1 VREGIFLTEAQKL
14 KRGTYHLWT
23 FMTSKLISSFGA
35 NVYSFAISFYIL
47 QLTGSATNFALNL
60 ICSIL
65 PRTIAAPFAGYVA
78 DNFSRK
84 RTIILAQ
91 AASVLAIAGLLT
103 VSLMNGLSLTAI
115 YITTCLLSLTSTF
128 SGITFTS
135 SISGL
140 VNEDRI
146 QKAMS
151 LNQMSISLASIVAP
165 ALGGVLYGAVSIP
178 VFLTIYLIASL
189 VALILDSTMD
199 FQLFAK
205 RSHVPVAGQ
214 EKEKLWVSMKEGFVY
229 LKTKPVIITI
239 IFIALFVNFFFGSFE
254 VGYSFVL
261 IEKLEMKSVHFGILE
276 GAFAIGMLLLSFY
289 LSIRKEI
296 KYPLITA
303 KYGIIGMALVIGGI
317 AVPLLITFTYQAMF
331 VYYLILML
339 AIGSFLTIINTPI
352 WVMMQK
358 SVDDDFKGRVIS
370 ILETMAQVLMP
381 LGTVIYGF
389 LYDWV
394 AAEWVLFISAGIII
408 GIALFMLRPSVIT
421 NAYPERKNALQRITG

>member
-1 VREGIFLTEAQKL
+1 MTEAQKL

-23 FMTSKLISSFGA
+23 FMTSKLISTFGA

-140 VNEDRI
+140 VDENRI

-178 VFLTIYLIASL
+178 VFLIIYLIASL

-214 EKEKLWVSMKEGFVY
+214 EKEKLWVSMKEGFAY
-229 LKTKPVIITI
+229 LKTKPVIQTI
-239 IFIALFVNFFFGSFE
+239 IFIALFINFFFGSFQ
-254 VGYSFVL
+254 VGYSFLL
-261 IEKLEMKSVHFGILE
+261 IEKLGMKSEHFGILE
-276 GAFAIGMLLLSFY
+276 GAFAVGMLLLSVY
-289 LSIRKEI
+289 LTIRKEI

-303 KYGIIGMALVIGGI
+303 KYGIIGLALVIGGI
-317 AVPLLITFTYQAMF
+317 AVPLLVPFSYQAMF
-331 VYYLILML
+331 VFYLILML

-352 WVMMQK
+352 GVMMQK

-408 GIALFMLRPSVIT
+408 GIALFMLRPSVIA
-421 NAYPERKNALQRITG
+421 NAYSERKNALQRITG

>member
-1 VREGIFLTEAQKL
+1 MTEAQKL
-14 KRGTYHLWT
+14 KRGSYHLWT
-23 FMTSKLISSFGA
+23 FMTSKLISTFGA

-84 RTIILAQ
+84 QTIILAQ

-140 VNEDRI
+140 VDENRI

-178 VFLTIYLIASL
+178 VFLIIYLIASL

-214 EKEKLWVSMKEGFVY
+214 EKEKLWVSMKEGFAY
-229 LKTKPVIITI
+229 LKTKPVIQTI
-239 IFIALFVNFFFGSFE
+239 IFIALFINFFFGSFQ

-261 IEKLEMKSVHFGILE
+261 IEKLGMKAEHFGILE
-276 GAFAIGMLLLSFY
+276 GAFAVGMLLLSVY
-289 LSIRKEI
+289 LTIRKEI

-303 KYGIIGMALVIGGI
+303 KYGIIGLALVIGDI
-317 AVPLLITFTYQAMF
+317 ALPLLVPFSYQAMF
-331 VYYLILML
+331 VFYLILML

-352 WVMMQK
+352 GVMMQK

-408 GIALFMLRPSVIT
+408 GIALFMLRPSVIA

>member
-1 VREGIFLTEAQKL
+1 MTEAQKL
-14 KRGTYHLWT
+14 KRGSYHLWT
-23 FMTSKLISSFGA
+23 FMTSKLISTFGA

-140 VNEDRI
+140 VDENRI

-178 VFLTIYLIASL
+178 VFLIIYLIASL
-189 VALILDSTMD
+189 VALILDSTMN

-205 RSHVPVAGQ
+205 RSHVPVTGQ
-214 EKEKLWVSMKEGFVY
+214 EKEKLWVSMKEGFAY
-229 LKTKPVIITI
+229 LKTKPVIQTI
-239 IFIALFVNFFFGSFE
+239 IFIALFINFFFGSFQ

-261 IEKLEMKSVHFGILE
+261 IEKLGMKSEHFGILE
-276 GAFAIGMLLLSFY
+276 GAFAVGMLLLSVY
-289 LSIRKEI
+289 LTIRKEI

-303 KYGIIGMALVIGGI
+303 KYGIIGLALVIGGI
-317 AVPLLITFTYQAMF
+317 AVPLLVPFSYQAMF
-331 VYYLILML
+331 VFYLILML

-352 WVMMQK
+352 GVMMQK

-381 LGTVIYGF
+381 LGTVVYGF

-394 AAEWVLFISAGIII
+394 AAEWVLFISVGIII
-408 GIALFMLRPSVIT
+408 GIALFMLRPSVIA

>member
-1 VREGIFLTEAQKL
+1 MTEAQKL
-14 KRGTYHLWT
+14 KRGSYHLWT
-23 FMTSKLISSFGA
+23 FMTSKLISTFGA

-140 VNEDRI
+140 VDENRI

-178 VFLTIYLIASL
+178 VFLIIYLIASL
-189 VALILDSTMD
+189 VALILDSTMN

-205 RSHVPVAGQ
+205 RSHVPVTGQ
-214 EKEKLWVSMKEGFVY
+214 EKEKLWVSMKEGFAY
-229 LKTKPVIITI
+229 LKTKPVIQTI
-239 IFIALFVNFFFGSFE
+239 IFIALFINFFFGSFQ

-261 IEKLEMKSVHFGILE
+261 IEKLGMKSEHFGILE
-276 GAFAIGMLLLSFY
+276 GAFAVGMLLLSVY
-289 LSIRKEI
+289 LTIRKEI
-296 KYPLITA
+296 KYPLITT
-303 KYGIIGMALVIGGI
+303 KYGIIGLALVIGGI
-317 AVPLLITFTYQAMF
+317 AVPLLVPFSYQAMF
-331 VYYLILML
+331 VFYLILML

-352 WVMMQK
+352 GVMMQK

-381 LGTVIYGF
+381 LGTVVYGF

-394 AAEWVLFISAGIII
+394 AAEWVLFISAGINI
-408 GIALFMLRPSVIT
+408 GIALFMLRPSVIA

>member
-1 VREGIFLTEAQKL
+1 MTEAQKL
-14 KRGTYHLWT
+14 KRGSYHLWT
-23 FMTSKLISSFGA
+23 FMTSKLISTFGA

-91 AASVLAIAGLLT
+91 AASVLGIAGLLT

-140 VNEDRI
+140 VDENRI

-178 VFLTIYLIASL
+178 VFLIIYLIASL

-214 EKEKLWVSMKEGFVY
+214 EKEKLWVSMKEGFAY
-229 LKTKPVIITI
+229 LKTKPVIQTI
-239 IFIALFVNFFFGSFE
+239 IFIALFINFFFGSFQ

-261 IEKLEMKSVHFGILE
+261 IEKLGMKSEHFGILE
-276 GAFAIGMLLLSFY
+276 GAFAVGMLLLSFY
-289 LSIRKEI
+289 LTIRKEI

-303 KYGIIGMALVIGGI
+303 KYGTIGLALVIGGI
-317 AVPLLITFTYQAMF
+317 AVPLLVPFSYQAMF
-331 VYYLILML
+331 VFYLILML

-352 WVMMQK
+352 GVMMQK

-408 GIALFMLRPSVIT
+408 GIALFMLRPSVIA

>member
-1 VREGIFLTEAQKL
+1 MTEAQKL
-14 KRGTYHLWT
+14 KRGSYHLWT
-23 FMTSKLISSFGA
+23 FMTSKLISTFGA

-140 VNEDRI
+140 VDENRI

-178 VFLTIYLIASL
+178 VFLIIYLIASL
-189 VALILDSTMD
+189 VALILDSTMN

-205 RSHVPVAGQ
+205 RSHVPVTGQ
-214 EKEKLWVSMKEGFVY
+214 EKEKLWVSMKEGFAY
-229 LKTKPVIITI
+229 LKTKPVIQTI
-239 IFIALFVNFFFGSFE
+239 IFIALFINFFFGSFQ

-261 IEKLEMKSVHFGILE
+261 IEKLGMKSEHFGILE
-276 GAFAIGMLLLSFY
+276 GAFAVGMLLLSVY
-289 LSIRKEI
+289 LTIRKEI
-296 KYPLITA
+296 KYPLITT
-303 KYGIIGMALVIGGI
+303 KYGIIGLALVIGGI
-317 AVPLLITFTYQAMF
+317 AVPLLVPFSYQAMF
-331 VYYLILML
+331 VFYLILML

-352 WVMMQK
+352 GVMMQK

-381 LGTVIYGF
+381 LGTVVYGF

-394 AAEWVLFISAGIII
+394 AAEWVLFISVGIII
-408 GIALFMLRPSVIT
+408 GIALFMLRPSVIA

>member
-1 VREGIFLTEAQKL
+1 MTEAQKL

-23 FMTSKLISSFGA
+23 FMTSKLISTFGA

-140 VNEDRI
+140 VDENRI

-178 VFLTIYLIASL
+178 VFLIIYLIASL

-214 EKEKLWVSMKEGFVY
+214 EKEKLWVSMKEGFAY
-229 LKTKPVIITI
+229 LKTKPVIQTI
-239 IFIALFVNFFFGSFE
+239 IFIALFINFFFGSFQ

-261 IEKLEMKSVHFGILE
+261 IEKLGMKSEHFGILE
-276 GAFAIGMLLLSFY
+276 GAFAVGMLLLSFY
-289 LSIRKEI
+289 LTIRKEI

-303 KYGIIGMALVIGGI
+303 KYGTIGLALVIGGI
-317 AVPLLITFTYQAMF
+317 AVPLLVPFSYQAMF
-331 VYYLILML
+331 VFYLILML

-352 WVMMQK
+352 GVMMQK

-408 GIALFMLRPSVIT
+408 GIALFMLRPSVIA

>member
-1 VREGIFLTEAQKL
+1 MTEAQKL
-14 KRGTYHLWT
+14 KRGSYHLWT
-23 FMTSKLISSFGA
+23 FMTSKLISTFGA

-140 VNEDRI
+140 VDENRI

-178 VFLTIYLIASL
+178 VFLIIYLIASL

-214 EKEKLWVSMKEGFVY
+214 EKEKLWVSMKEGFAY
-229 LKTKPVIITI
+229 LKTKPVIQTI
-239 IFIALFVNFFFGSFE
+239 IFIALFINFFFGSFQ

-261 IEKLEMKSVHFGILE
+261 IEKLGMKSEHFGILE
-276 GAFAIGMLLLSFY
+276 GAFAVGMLLLSVY
-289 LSIRKEI
+289 LTIRKEI
-296 KYPLITA
+296 KYPLITT
-303 KYGIIGMALVIGGI
+303 KYGIIGLALVIGGI
-317 AVPLLITFTYQAMF
+317 AVPLLVPFSYQAMF
-331 VYYLILML
+331 VFYLILML

-352 WVMMQK
+352 GVMMQK

-381 LGTVIYGF
+381 LGTVVYGF

-394 AAEWVLFISAGIII
+394 AAEWVLFISAGINI
-408 GIALFMLRPSVIT
+408 GIALFMLRPSVIA

>member
-1 VREGIFLTEAQKL
+1 MTEAQKL
-14 KRGTYHLWT
+14 KRGSYHLWT
-23 FMTSKLISSFGA
+23 FMTSKLISTFGA

-140 VNEDRI
+140 VDENRI

-178 VFLTIYLIASL
+178 VFLIIYLIASL
-189 VALILDSTMD
+189 VALILDSTMN

-205 RSHVPVAGQ
+205 RSHVPVTGQ
-214 EKEKLWVSMKEGFVY
+214 EKEKLWVSMKEGFAY
-229 LKTKPVIITI
+229 LKTKPVIQTI
-239 IFIALFVNFFFGSFE
+239 IFIALFINFFFGSFQ

-261 IEKLEMKSVHFGILE
+261 IEKLGMKSEHFGILE
-276 GAFAIGMLLLSFY
+276 GAFAVGMLLLSVY
-289 LSIRKEI
+289 LTIRKEI

-303 KYGIIGMALVIGGI
+303 KYGIIGLALVIGGI
-317 AVPLLITFTYQAMF
+317 AVPLLVPFSYQAMF
-331 VYYLILML
+331 VFYLILML

-352 WVMMQK
+352 GVMMQK

-408 GIALFMLRPSVIT
+408 GIALFMLRPSVIA
-421 NAYPERKNALQRITG
+421 NAYSERKNALQRITG

>member
-1 VREGIFLTEAQKL
+1 MTEAQKL
-14 KRGTYHLWT
+14 KRGSYHLWT
-23 FMTSKLISSFGA
+23 FMTSKLISTFGA

-140 VNEDRI
+140 VDENRI

-178 VFLTIYLIASL
+178 VFLIIYLIASL
-189 VALILDSTMD
+189 VALILDSTMN

-205 RSHVPVAGQ
+205 RSHVPVTGQ
-214 EKEKLWVSMKEGFVY
+214 EKEKLWVSMKEGFAY
-229 LKTKPVIITI
+229 LKTKPVIQTI
-239 IFIALFVNFFFGSFE
+239 IFIALFINFFFGSFQ

-261 IEKLEMKSVHFGILE
+261 IEKLGMKSEHFGILE
-276 GAFAIGMLLLSFY
+276 GAFAVGMLLLSVY
-289 LSIRKEI
+289 LTIRKEI

-303 KYGIIGMALVIGGI
+303 KYGIIGLALVIGGI
-317 AVPLLITFTYQAMF
+317 AVPLLVPFSYQAMF
-331 VYYLILML
+331 VFYLILML

-352 WVMMQK
+352 GVMMQK

-381 LGTVIYGF
+381 LGTVVYGF

-394 AAEWVLFISAGIII
+394 AAEWVLFISAGINI
-408 GIALFMLRPSVIT
+408 GIALFMLRPSVIA

>member
-1 VREGIFLTEAQKL
+1 MTEAQKL

-23 FMTSKLISSFGA
+23 FMTSKLISTFGA

-91 AASVLAIAGLLT
+91 ASSVLAIAGLLT

-140 VNEDRI
+140 VDENRI

-178 VFLTIYLIASL
+178 VFLIIYLIASL

-214 EKEKLWVSMKEGFVY
+214 EKEKLWVSMKEGFAY
-229 LKTKPVIITI
+229 LKTKPVIQTI
-239 IFIALFVNFFFGSFE
+239 IFIALFINFFFGSFQ

-261 IEKLEMKSVHFGILE
+261 IEKLGMKSEHFGILE
-276 GAFAIGMLLLSFY
+276 GAFAVGMLLLSVY
-289 LSIRKEI
+289 LTIRKEI

-303 KYGIIGMALVIGGI
+303 KYGTIGLALVIGGI
-317 AVPLLITFTYQAMF
+317 AVPLLVPFSYQAMF
-331 VYYLILML
+331 VFYLILML

-352 WVMMQK
+352 GVMMQK

-408 GIALFMLRPSVIT
+408 GIALFMLRPSVIA

>member
-1 VREGIFLTEAQKL
+1 LTEAQKL

-23 FMTSKLISSFGA
+23 FMTSKLISTFGA

-91 AASVLAIAGLLT
+91 ASSVLAIAGLLT

-140 VNEDRI
+140 VDENRI

-165 ALGGVLYGAVSIP
+165 VLGGVLYGAVSIP
-178 VFLTIYLIASL
+178 VFLIIYLIASL

-214 EKEKLWVSMKEGFVY
+214 EKEKLWVSMKEGFAY
-229 LKTKPVIITI
+229 LKTKPVIQTI
-239 IFIALFVNFFFGSFE
+239 IFIALFINFFFGSFQ

-261 IEKLEMKSVHFGILE
+261 IEKLGMKSEHFGILE
-276 GAFAIGMLLLSFY
+276 GAFAVGMLLLSVY
-289 LSIRKEI
+289 LTIRKEI

-303 KYGIIGMALVIGGI
+303 KYGTIGLALVIGGI
-317 AVPLLITFTYQAMF
+317 AVPLLVPFSYQAMF
-331 VYYLILML
+331 VFYLILML

-352 WVMMQK
+352 GVMMQK

-408 GIALFMLRPSVIT
+408 GIALFMLRPSVIA
-421 NAYPERKNALQRITG
+421 NAYSERKNALQRITG

>member
-1 VREGIFLTEAQKL
+1 MTEAQKL
-14 KRGTYHLWT
+14 KRGSYHLWT
-23 FMTSKLISSFGA
+23 FMTSKLISTFGA

-140 VNEDRI
+140 VDENRI

-178 VFLTIYLIASL
+178 VFLIIYLIASL

-214 EKEKLWVSMKEGFVY
+214 EKEKLWVSMKEGFAY
-229 LKTKPVIITI
+229 LKTKPVIQTI
-239 IFIALFVNFFFGSFE
+239 IFIALFINFFFGSFQ

-261 IEKLEMKSVHFGILE
+261 IEKLGMKSEHFGILE
-276 GAFAIGMLLLSFY
+276 GAFAVGMLLLSVY
-289 LSIRKEI
+289 LTIRKEI

-303 KYGIIGMALVIGGI
+303 KYGTIGLALVIGGI
-317 AVPLLITFTYQAMF
+317 AVPLLVPFSYQAMF
-331 VYYLILML
+331 VFYLILML

-352 WVMMQK
+352 GVMMQK

-408 GIALFMLRPSVIT
+408 GIALFMLRPSVIA

>member
-1 VREGIFLTEAQKL
+1 MTEAQKL

-23 FMTSKLISSFGA
+23 FMTSKLISTFGA

-91 AASVLAIAGLLT
+91 ASSVLAIAGLLT

-140 VNEDRI
+140 VDENRI

-165 ALGGVLYGAVSIP
+165 VLGGVLYGAVSIP
-178 VFLTIYLIASL
+178 VFLIIYLIASL

-214 EKEKLWVSMKEGFVY
+214 EKEKLWVSMKEGLAY
-229 LKTKPVIITI
+229 LKTKPVIQTI
-239 IFIALFVNFFFGSFE
+239 IFIALFINFFFGSFQ

-261 IEKLEMKSVHFGILE
+261 IEKLGMKSEHFGILE
-276 GAFAIGMLLLSFY
+276 GAFAVGMLLLSFY
-289 LSIRKEI
+289 LTIRKEI

-303 KYGIIGMALVIGGI
+303 KYGTIGLALVIGGI
-317 AVPLLITFTYQAMF
+317 AVPLLVPFSYQAMF
-331 VYYLILML
+331 VFYLILML

-352 WVMMQK
+352 GVMMQK

-408 GIALFMLRPSVIT
+408 GIALFMLRPSVIA

>member
-1 VREGIFLTEAQKL
+1 MTEAQKL

-23 FMTSKLISSFGA
+23 FMTSKLISTFGA

-91 AASVLAIAGLLT
+91 ASSVLAIAGLLT

-140 VNEDRI
+140 VDENRI

-178 VFLTIYLIASL
+178 VFLIIYLIASL

-214 EKEKLWVSMKEGFVY
+214 EKEKLWVSMKEGFAY
-229 LKTKPVIITI
+229 LKTKPVIQTI
-239 IFIALFVNFFFGSFE
+239 IFIALFINFFFGSFQ

-261 IEKLEMKSVHFGILE
+261 IEKLGMKSEHFGILE
-276 GAFAIGMLLLSFY
+276 GAFAVGMLLLSFY
-289 LSIRKEI
+289 LTIRKEI

-303 KYGIIGMALVIGGI
+303 KYGTIGLALVIGGI
-317 AVPLLITFTYQAMF
+317 AVPLLVPFSYQAMF
-331 VYYLILML
+331 VFYLILML

-352 WVMMQK
+352 GVMMQK

-408 GIALFMLRPSVIT
+408 GIALFMLRPSVIA

>member
-1 VREGIFLTEAQKL
+1 MTEAQKL

-23 FMTSKLISSFGA
+23 FMTSKLISTFGA

-91 AASVLAIAGLLT
+91 ASSVLAIAGLLT

-140 VNEDRI
+140 VDENRI

-178 VFLTIYLIASL
+178 VFLIIYLIASL

-214 EKEKLWVSMKEGFVY
+214 EKEKLWVSMKEGFAY
-229 LKTKPVIITI
+229 LKTKPVIQTI
-239 IFIALFVNFFFGSFE
+239 IFIALFINFFFGSFQ

-261 IEKLEMKSVHFGILE
+261 IEKLGMKSEHFGILE
-276 GAFAIGMLLLSFY
+276 GAFAVGMLLLSVY
-289 LSIRKEI
+289 LTIRKEI

-303 KYGIIGMALVIGGI
+303 KYGIIGLALVIGGI
-317 AVPLLITFTYQAMF
+317 AVPLLVPFSYQAMF
-331 VYYLILML
+331 VFYLILML

-352 WVMMQK
+352 GVMMQK

-408 GIALFMLRPSVIT
+408 GIALFMLRPSVIA

>member
-1 VREGIFLTEAQKL
+1 MTEAQKL

-23 FMTSKLISSFGA
+23 FMTSKLISTFGA

-91 AASVLAIAGLLT
+91 ASSVLAIAGLLT
-103 VSLMNGLSLTAI
+103 VSLMNGLSLNAI

-140 VNEDRI
+140 VDENRI

-165 ALGGVLYGAVSIP
+165 VLGGVLYGAVSIP
-178 VFLTIYLIASL
+178 VFLIIYLIASL

-214 EKEKLWVSMKEGFVY
+214 EKEKLWVSMKEGFAY
-229 LKTKPVIITI
+229 LKTKPVIQTI
-239 IFIALFVNFFFGSFE
+239 IFIALFINFFFGSFQ

-261 IEKLEMKSVHFGILE
+261 IEKLGMKSEHFGILE
-276 GAFAIGMLLLSFY
+276 GAFAVGMLLLSVY
-289 LSIRKEI
+289 LTIRKEI

-303 KYGIIGMALVIGGI
+303 KYGTIGLALVIGGI
-317 AVPLLITFTYQAMF
+317 AVPLLVPFSYQAMF
-331 VYYLILML
+331 VFYLILML

-352 WVMMQK
+352 GVMMQK

-408 GIALFMLRPSVIT
+408 GIALFMLRPSVIA

>member
-1 VREGIFLTEAQKL
+1 LTEAQKL

-408 GIALFMLRPSVIT
+408 GIALFMLRPAVIA

>member
-1 VREGIFLTEAQKL
+1 MTEAQKL

-103 VSLMNGLSLTAI
+103 VSLMNGLSLTTI

-214 EKEKLWVSMKEGFVY
+214 EKEKLWVSMKEGFAY
-229 LKTKPVIITI
+229 LKTKPVIQTI
-239 IFIALFVNFFFGSFE
+239 IFIALFINFFFGSFQ

-261 IEKLEMKSVHFGILE
+261 IEKLGMKAEHFGILE
-276 GAFAIGMLLLSFY
+276 GAFAVGMLLLSVY
-289 LSIRKEI
+289 LTIRKEI

-303 KYGIIGMALVIGGI
+303 KYGIIGVALVIGGI
-317 AVPLLITFTYQAMF
+317 AMPLLITFTYQAMF

-339 AIGSFLTIINTPI
+339 AIGSFLTIINTPTG
-352 WVMMQK
+352 VMMQK
-358 SVDDDFKGRVIS
+358 SVDDDFKGRIIS

>member
-1 VREGIFLTEAQKL
+1 MTEAQKL

-214 EKEKLWVSMKEGFVY
+214 EKEKLWVSMKEGFSY
-229 LKTKPVIITI
+229 LKTKPVIQTI
-239 IFIALFVNFFFGSFE
+239 IFIALFINFFFGSFQ

-261 IEKLEMKSVHFGILE
+261 IEKLGMKAEHFGILE
-276 GAFAIGMLLLSFY
+276 GAFAVGMLLLSVY
-289 LSIRKEI
+289 LTIRKEI

-303 KYGIIGMALVIGGI
+303 KYGIIGVALVIGGI
-317 AVPLLITFTYQAMF
+317 AMPLLITFTYQAMF

-352 WVMMQK
+352 GVMMQK

>member
-1 VREGIFLTEAQKL
+1 LTEAQKL

-23 FMTSKLISSFGA
+23 FMTSKLISTFGA

-140 VNEDRI
+140 VDENRI

-178 VFLTIYLIASL
+178 VFLIIYLIASL

-214 EKEKLWVSMKEGFVY
+214 EKEKLWVSMKEGFAY
-229 LKTKPVIITI
+229 LKTKPVIQTI
-239 IFIALFVNFFFGSFE
+239 IFIALFINFFFGSFQ

-261 IEKLEMKSVHFGILE
+261 IEKLGMKSEHFGILE
-276 GAFAIGMLLLSFY
+276 GAFAVGMLLLSVY
-289 LSIRKEI
+289 LTIRKEI

-303 KYGIIGMALVIGGI
+303 KYGIIGLALVIGGI
-317 AVPLLITFTYQAMF
+317 AVPLLVPFSYQAMF
-331 VYYLILML
+331 VFYLILML

-352 WVMMQK
+352 GVMMQK

-408 GIALFMLRPSVIT
+408 GIALFMLRPSVIA
-421 NAYPERKNALQRITG
+421 NAYSERKNALQRITG

>member
-1 VREGIFLTEAQKL
+1 MTEAQKL

-23 FMTSKLISSFGA
+23 FMTSKLISTFGA

-78 DNFSRK
+78 DNFFRK

-91 AASVLAIAGLLT
+91 ASSVLAIAGLLT

-140 VNEDRI
+140 VDENRI

-178 VFLTIYLIASL
+178 VFLIIYLIASL

-214 EKEKLWVSMKEGFVY
+214 EKEKLWVSMKEGFAY
-229 LKTKPVIITI
+229 LKTKPVIQTI
-239 IFIALFVNFFFGSFE
+239 IFIALFINFFFGSFQ

-261 IEKLEMKSVHFGILE
+261 IEKLGMKSEHFGILE
-276 GAFAIGMLLLSFY
+276 GAFAVGMLLLSFY
-289 LSIRKEI
+289 LTIRKEI

-303 KYGIIGMALVIGGI
+303 KYGIIGLALVIGGI
-317 AVPLLITFTYQAMF
+317 AVPLLVPFSYQAMF
-331 VYYLILML
+331 VFYLILML

-352 WVMMQK
+352 GVMMQK

-408 GIALFMLRPSVIT
+408 GIALFMLRPSVIA